1 MASILLVVD
10 VQTKKAAQPASSAA
24 GEQQTFDY
32 DSDADLSF
40 VQSGIAEE
48 EDVELAFDLEF
59 TLGLGVGRSSSRAA
73 AKPAPS
79 LLTPNLFGSELRH
92 RHSFSCSL
100 VRLLSTVLVRER
112 LSKFFGHTMQLNQ
125 RGTRTCICLVENSN
139 ER

>member
-1 MASILLVVD
+1 MASIVVD
-10 VQTKKAAQPASSAA
+10 VQTKKAASSAA
-24 GEQQTFDY
+24 GEQQTFEY

-48 EDVELAFDLEF
+48 EDVELAFELEF
-59 TLGLGVGRSSSRAA
+59 SLGPERSSSSARAA

-112 LSKFFGHTMQLNQ
+112 LAKFFGQTMKLSQ
-125 RGTRTCICLVENSN
+125 RGTRVFALLRFRMHEMLCV
-139 ER
+139 R